1 MRRYT
6 KTKVIRI
13 TETQHSTLKKM
24 KSLNVDVGRFIREA
38 IAEKIQR
45 EKQHLLEV
53 EEETDPFLIEL
64 NQAICNITKT
74 KNSTMLSIL

>member
-64 NQAICNITKT
+64 NQAICNITKI
-74 KNSTMLSIL
+74 KNSTMLLTS